1 MTNKTD
7 KRLEREQIMYD
18 ALRRIAKEYQ
28 TPEKLRRNA
37 ERQYGLEYEEALEM
51 AYENIQSLASFAIK
65 GMRRPA

>member
-1 MTNKTD
+1 MTTKTD